1 MVAAAFL
8 EHFSIVFD
16 AVFVIVVLNGGAD
29 SLLCQNGTVDLD
41 CRQSAQF
48 FYDLLVA
55 DFERFVD
62 SHAFDH
68 ICGHAGRSDSA
79 AASVCLELR
88 VGNDIV
94 IIDACPIE
102 NSEETAAEIAK
113 LGVKTKAYQCNVTN
127 SEEVNKVVEEVNAE
141 FGSVD
146 VLVNNAGVTRDR
158 IFHKMTDEEWHTV
171 INVNLNGIYNTC
183 KFVVPLMRE
192 QESGSIVNISSTS
205 LMGNPGQA
213 NYSATKAAMQGFTR
227 TMAKELGRK
236 NVRMNCIAPGYIDT
250 EMMRA
255 VGEEKFN
262 AAVARHPMKRMADPD
277 EIAAVTAFLCTE
289 DSSWVSGETI
299 CASGGAIC
307 M

>member
-1 MVAAAFL
+1 MKNLAGKYCVVTGAGKGIGKAIAKRFL
-8 EHFSIVFD
+8 EEEAAGVAIFEWD
-16 AVFVIVVLNGGAD
+16 LALAEATAKELDPTGEKVIAIKCNVAD
-29 SLLCQNGTVDLD
+29 SDMVKAAVDQTV
-41 CRQSAQF
+41 AKF
-48 FYDLLVA
+48 
-55 DFERFVD
+55 
-62 SHAFDH
+62 
-68 ICGHAGRSDSA
+68 GR
-79 AASVCLELR
+79 
-88 VGNDIV
+88 
-94 IIDACPIE
+94 
-102 NSEETAAEIAK
+102 
-113 LGVKTKAYQCNVTN
+113 
-127 SEEVNKVVEEVNAE
+127 
-141 FGSVD
+141 VD

-289 DSSWVSGETI
+289 DSSWVSGQTI
-299 CASGGAIC
+299 FASGGAIC